1 MGALQGKEQGENE
14 WEHCR
19 EEGWEHSR
27 DKSGERLVT
36 GTALRYKCG
45 VRRSDVESPLYS
57 AHHRNS
63 PHSDEVRMPGA
74 GRPLLPGAKKPHS
87 TLEIQE
93 GLRQGPQRVRAMRRS
108 QYGHYSVL

>member
-1 MGALQGKEQGENE
+1 MGALQEKEQGENE

-19 EEGWEHSR
+19 

-36 GTALRYKCG
+36 GPTLHYKCG
-45 VRRSDVESPLYS
+45 VRGSDVESPLYP

-74 GRPLLPGAKKPHS
+74 GGSLLPGTKKPHS

-93 GLRQGPQRVRAMRRS
+93 GLR
-108 QYGHYSVL
+108 